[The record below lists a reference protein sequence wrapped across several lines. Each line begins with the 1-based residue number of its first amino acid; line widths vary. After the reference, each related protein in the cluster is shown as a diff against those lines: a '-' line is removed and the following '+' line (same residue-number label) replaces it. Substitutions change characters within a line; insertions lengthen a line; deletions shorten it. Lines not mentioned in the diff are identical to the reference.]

1 MIYYVQ
7 KKKRGM
13 EIMMTK
19 AEEMKIRL
27 DYIND
32 VQELKDI
39 ILQQAKEIDDLT
51 KYAAKYDEALI
62 NAKNERLRY
71 LEQLSE
77 NARLQ
82 VKLADAEFHAYMH
95 EKCARTALA
104 IAKRNIIE
112 TKLPV

>member
-1 MIYYVQ
+1 
-7 KKKRGM
+7 
-13 EIMMTK
+13 MMTK

-39 ILQQAKEIDDLT
+39 ILQQAKEIDDFK
-51 KYAAKYDEALI
+51 KYSAKYDEVLI
-62 NAKNERLRY
+62 NAENERLKY

-82 VKLADAEFHAYMH
+82 VKLTDAEFHAYMH
-95 EKCARTALA
+95 EKCARTALE
-104 IAKRNIIE
+104 IAKRNKIE
-112 TKLPV
+112 TNIIV

>member
-1 MIYYVQ
+1 
-7 KKKRGM
+7 
-13 EIMMTK
+13 MMTK

-39 ILQQAKEIDDLT
+39 ILQQAKEIDDFK
-51 KYAAKYDEALI
+51 KYSAKYDEALI
-62 NAKNERLRY
+62 NAENERVKY

-82 VKLADAEFHAYMH
+82 VKLTDAEFHAYMH
-95 EKCARTALA
+95 EKCARTALE
-104 IAKRNIIE
+104 IAKRNKIE
-112 TKLPV
+112 TNIIV

>member
-1 MIYYVQ
+1 
-7 KKKRGM
+7 M
-13 EIMMTK
+13 ETMMTK
-19 AEEMKIRL
+19 AEEMKIRI

-51 KYAAKYDEALI
+51 KYSVKYDEALI
-62 NAKNERLRY
+62 NAENERLRY

-82 VKLADAEFHAYMH
+82 VKLADAEFSAYMH
-95 EKCARTALA
+95 EKYARTALE
-104 IAKRNIIE
+104 IARKNKKE
-112 TKLPV
+112 TNVIV

>member
-1 MIYYVQ
+1 
-7 KKKRGM
+7 
-13 EIMMTK
+13 MTK

-39 ILQQAKEIDDLT
+39 ILQQAKEIYDFK
-51 KYAAKYDEALI
+51 KYSAKYDEALI
-62 NAKNERLRY
+62 NAENERLKY

-82 VKLADAEFHAYMH
+82 VKLTDAEFHAYMH
-95 EKCARTALA
+95 EKCARTALE
-104 IAKRNIIE
+104 IAKRNKIE
-112 TKLPV
+112 TNIIV